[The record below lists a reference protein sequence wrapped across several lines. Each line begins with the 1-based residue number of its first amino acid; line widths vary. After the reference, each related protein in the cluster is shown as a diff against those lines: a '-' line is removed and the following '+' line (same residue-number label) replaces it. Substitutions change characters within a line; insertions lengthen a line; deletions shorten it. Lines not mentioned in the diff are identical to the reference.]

1 MITMKA
7 ETFCDNDGGG
17 AGGDGDGGG
26 CGGSDN
32 DQVKDEN
39 NADDDI

>member
-1 MITMKA
+1 MITMKT
-7 ETFCDNDGGG
+7 ETVCDNDGGG

>member
-1 MITMKA
+1 MKT
-7 ETFCDNDGGG
+7 ETVCDNDGGG
-17 AGGDGDGGG
+17 AGGDGDGCG

-32 DQVKDEN
+32 NQVKDEN